1 MMVGGTPTTGT
12 KAFKIECRLL
22 FTDLDNKITPK
33 IPIFNFK
40 QIPFKNMKQKLTFII
55 LLLILNFHLTAQKT
69 GTDLTIVNPES
80 VGVSTDLLKR
90 IDVHLKD
97 HLDKKWIPGAV
108 AMVARKGKIVYSTNM
123 GTSGINKQDMKVDD
137 IFRLASMTKPIVT
150 TAVMMLVEDGKCLLE
165 DPISKYIPEFKSP
178 VVLKEVNAKDST
190 YTAEPSPSEITIRQ
204 LLSHTSGIGYGFTN
218 TKVSGIIYGKAKIP
232 DGANIES
239 STIGEKMKILAKQ
252 PLLHAPGTKWTY
264 GLGIDVAGYLV
275 EILSGKTLSEFCE
288 ERILKPLDMKDT
300 HFFRPES
307 EENRVV
313 SVYTELNGNLLNAM
327 AFPQAKNLYFPTR
340 GAKSYFSGGSGM
352 SGTAADYMKFM
363 QMILNNGTL
372 NGTRILGRK
381 SIEAMSNNQIGD
393 LSINANGTKFGLGF
407 SVEVPQSSYR
417 KLGSVGR
424 LGWGGLYNTLFWIDP
439 KEQVVAVLMTQI
451 YPSTHQKELY
461 DKFENLVYQAIVD

>member
-1 MMVGGTPTTGT
+1 MKYTFSLIV
-12 KAFKIECRLL
+12 FLL
-22 FTDLDNKITPK
+22 VINCNLF
-33 IPIFNFK
+33 
-40 QIPFKNMKQKLTFII
+40 
-55 LLLILNFHLTAQKT
+55 AQKT
-69 GTDLTIVNPES
+69 GSDLAIVNPES
-80 VGVSTDLLKR
+80 VGVSTNLLKR
-90 IDVHLKD
+90 IDAHLKD

-108 AMVARKGKIVYSTNM
+108 AMVARKGKVVYSTNV
-123 GTSGINKQDMKVDD
+123 GASGISKQEMKVDD

-150 TAVMMLVEDGKCLLE
+150 TAIMMLVEDGKCLLE
-165 DPISKYIPEFKSP
+165 DPISKYIPEFKNP
-178 VVLKEVNAKDST
+178 AVLKEVNAKDST
-190 YTAEPSPSEITIRQ
+190 FTSEPSPSEITIRQ

-218 TKVSGIIYGKAKIP
+218 SKVSGVIYGKAKIP

-239 STIGEKMKILAKQ
+239 ATIAEKMKILAKQ

-275 EILSGKTLSEFCE
+275 EILSGKTLSDFCE

-313 SVYTELNGNLLNAM
+313 NVYTEINGNLLNAM
-327 AFPQAKNLYFPTR
+327 PFPQAKNLYFPTR
-340 GAKSYFSGGSGM
+340 GAKAYFSGGSGL

-393 LSINANGTKFGLGF
+393 LAINAAGTKFGLGF